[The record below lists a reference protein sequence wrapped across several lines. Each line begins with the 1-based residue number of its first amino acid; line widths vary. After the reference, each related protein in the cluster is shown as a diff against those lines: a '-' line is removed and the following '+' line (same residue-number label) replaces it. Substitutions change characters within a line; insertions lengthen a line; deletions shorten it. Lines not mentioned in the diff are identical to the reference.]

1 MEIEECAG
9 LSPPV
14 PLRRCRSS
22 RAPLAPPRPC
32 GRPRA
37 CAERAGR
44 GGRAAAVTARRVR
57 GAGDGARSRL
67 LKTPLPEPPLLT
79 RGHVQRGRGQPS
91 LLPPLAEPQ
100 PWTSRAWRW
109 AAGGRRALPQ
119 GRWGGSGCGFPS
131 APARVTG
138 APRRVPVP
146 CVRGGKKA
154 ERCRTVAA
162 RALGTACGAAGLGS
176 GGQAGSRW
184 GGGRKWAGGAPQVPV
199 PEVDGSGDG
208 WMHGWM
214 ESWRRRLGTGKVQ
227 KRLWPGSS
235 NTCWGLCHS
244 QAGGKNVKDRLRLP
258 PVKAYGAFQW
268 LAAVKEDVNVWKILW
283 YP

>member
-57 GAGDGARSRL
+57 GAGDGALSRL

-146 CVRGGKKA
+146 CVRGGKKG
-154 ERCRTVAA
+154 
-162 RALGTACGAAGLGS
+162 RAVPNGGGPSAGNSLRRCGAWLG
-176 GGQAGSRW
+176 
-184 GGGRKWAGGAPQVPV
+184 WAGRQQV
-199 PEVDGSGDG
+199 GRG
-208 WMHGWM
+208 
-214 ESWRRRLGTGKVQ
+214 
-227 KRLWPGSS
+227 
-235 NTCWGLCHS
+235 
-244 QAGGKNVKDRLRLP
+244 
-258 PVKAYGAFQW
+258 
-268 LAAVKEDVNVWKILW
+268 
-283 YP
+283 